1 MDATAKSTDICFFTV
16 SSFTSEG
23 KECFQNTVTRVGEK
37 RASNPPP
44 TMLTP
49 KRMTLV
55 NIQKEP
61 KSLKNHRVASVT
73 VAVST
78 SQTSR

>member
-1 MDATAKSTDICFFTV
+1 MQLASKKYRHLFLLLFLPLQEKARKVIKILSTQWVKTAT
-16 SSFTSEG
+16 
-23 KECFQNTVTRVGEK
+23 
-37 RASNPPP
+37 NPPL
-44 TMLTP
+44 TMLTHA
-49 KRMTLV
+49 

-78 SQTSR
+78 TSQTSR